1 MNRAKVGLVVVLSLG
16 LMMAGCTTMFNTGK
30 KRPKPPR
37 YDDFNDVQI
46 PGRMSL
52 DKDRSLVFEAAGFK
66 AGVLTVTGR
75 VKVNSL
81 VAFVKDA
88 MAKDNWHLKVSYK
101 YPRVVLMF
109 YKPGRT
115 CVWSITESSW
125 TTTAEIWVVP
135 SR

>member
-1 MNRAKVGLVVVLSLG
+1 MSRVKVALVVILCLG
-16 LMMAGCTTMFNTGK
+16 LIGSGCTTVFGPGK

-37 YDDFNDVQI
+37 YYDFNDIQI
-46 PGRMSL
+46 PGAMSL
-52 DKDRSLVFEAAGFK
+52 DKDRSLVFEASGFK
-66 AGVLTVTGR
+66 AGVLTVSGR
-75 VKVNSL
+75 VKVDSL
-81 VAFVKDA
+81 VAFVKDT

-115 CVWSITESSW
+115 CVWSIRETAFS
-125 TTTAEIWVVP
+125 TTAEIWVVP